1 MIMKK
6 IQLNTFSIKSLG
18 LNKIMGMTLLM
29 CFVTLSGLTQEKF
42 STKSG
47 TIFFDASLSQS
58 KPVPEA
64 TNNTVS
70 AILNDNGELTVLVF
84 IDGFK
89 FKKGL
94 MQTHFNQ
101 KKFMD
106 SETYPKSK
114 FVGILEGFSVN
125 ELSDVKKDYPVSG
138 QITVRGVT
146 QDITTTAKVNYLN
159 NKIYVESEFH
169 LEIDDFNITVK
180 KFYAR
185 RVAKTVKVDIVLE
198 LKE

>member
-1 MIMKK
+1 MKK
-6 IQLNTFSIKSLG
+6 IQSNSFRVKNFSLDKV
-18 LNKIMGMTLLM
+18 MGMTLLM
-29 CFVTLSGLTQEKF
+29 CLFTFSGLTQEKY

-47 TIFFDASLSQS
+47 AIFFDASVSRS

-70 AILNDNGELTVLVF
+70 AILKDNGELTVLVF

-114 FVGILEGFSVN
+114 FVGKLEGFSVN
-125 ELSDVKKDYPVSG
+125 ELSEVSKEYPVSG

-146 QDITTTAKVNYLN
+146 KDITTTARVNYLN

-185 RVAKTVKVDIVLE
+185 RVAKTVKVDVVLE